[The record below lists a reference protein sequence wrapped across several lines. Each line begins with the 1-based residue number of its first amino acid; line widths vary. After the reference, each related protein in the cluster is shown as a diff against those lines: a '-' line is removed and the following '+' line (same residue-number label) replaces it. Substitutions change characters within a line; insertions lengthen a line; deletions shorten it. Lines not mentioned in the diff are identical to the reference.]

1 MYSKEIARLSS
12 ITYSID
18 TNATTRLSV
27 LDLDLTKHFAH
38 QSINY
43 QCSPHVETSTL
54 INLYD

>member
-12 ITYSID
+12 ITYSTD

-27 LDLDLTKHFAH
+27 LDLTKHFAH

-43 QCSPHVETSTL
+43 KCSPHVETSKL